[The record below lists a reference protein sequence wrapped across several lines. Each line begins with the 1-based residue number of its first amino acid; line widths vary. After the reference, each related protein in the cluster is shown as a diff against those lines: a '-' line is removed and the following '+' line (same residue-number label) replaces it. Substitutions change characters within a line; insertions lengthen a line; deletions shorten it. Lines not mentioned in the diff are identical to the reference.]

1 MQSINHSKPVTP
13 RRRWGTPNRCLRCD
27 GRPSTPVL
35 CNAEQWW
42 HRLARLLLDVVLPR
56 LTRSTYATPSVHGA
70 LQYDLAFSSLNP
82 NLELNRRWTDTWIS
96 LDVSRN
102 WVPFLGSSIR
112 ISQTVLQDPDASYD
126 VNDHDP
132 DPQPRYDYSNENRF
146 TFCLNS
152 FFIILMANIEIQ

>member
-1 MQSINHSKPVTP
+1 M
-13 RRRWGTPNRCLRCD
+13 
-27 GRPSTPVL
+27 
-35 CNAEQWW
+35 
-42 HRLARLLLDVVLPR
+42 
-56 LTRSTYATPSVHGA
+56 
-70 LQYDLAFSSLNP
+70 
-82 NLELNRRWTDTWIS
+82 
-96 LDVSRN
+96 
-102 WVPFLGSSIR
+102 PFLGSSIR